1 MYIME
6 IYIAALIIFSVG
18 KVTVCLPTA
27 NGGQGDVYTLKVVE
41 DVWLEGTSNYNSY
54 PWLLVGKHVGY
65 SKKRSL
71 LRFEDIPNDCKTINF
86 AMMYIYYSY
95 SHKASWQSVTQSPF
109 ISRTIQAH
117 RVLKYW
123 NETQATYAIR
133 NGSDMWH
140 TPYLGLDDTDANDCP
155 TGHTTIHTLRP
166 SGFVEIE
173 VTSAVRDWKAGK
185 PNYGL
190 LIWAT
195 NEVIN
200 GRDTRFFSKSYS
212 DSSKHSYVLVN
223 CN

>member
-6 IYIAALIIFSVG
+6 FYIAALVIFCVG
-18 KVTVCLPTA
+18 EVTSCYQTGHGEVHR
-27 NGGQGDVYTLKVVE
+27 LKVVG
-41 DVWLEGTSNYNSY
+41 DIWLEKSYNTKFH
-54 PWLLVGKHVGY
+54 PEFLIVGKLTQFQ
-65 SKKRSL
+65 KKRSL
-71 LRFEDIPNDCKTINF
+71 LIFEDIPDDCETINF

-166 SGFVEIE
+166 AGFVEIE
-173 VTSAVRDWKAGK
+173 VTSAVQDWKAGK

-195 NEVIN
+195 NEDTD
-200 GRDTRFFSKSYS
+200 GRDTRFHSKEYS
-212 DSSKHSYVLVN
+212 DSTKHPYMVVN